1 MVRRIAFWVITMVF
15 GSWLNVNAKNI
26 TVDNFE
32 IAPGETK
39 LVAIN
44 FSNTSNVHVAFQA
57 DVQIPQGLTLNIDRC
72 FLSDRFSNQD
82 QELHIGEIETGVY
95 RILTS
100 SYDLT
105 PFTGNSGPLIYLS
118 ITATQDYHGGSMAF
132 SNMMSVDTTCK
143 NYTFPEEVATST
155 ISPYA
160 WGDVNMDGNVN
171 LSDLMLVVN
180 EVVGKT
186 TSYAERID
194 INGDNK
200 INISDVATLT
210 NILVAKE

>member
-1 MVRRIAFWVITMVF
+1 MVRRIAFWVFIAAF
-15 GSWLNVNAKNI
+15 GSLLNVNAKNV

-44 FSNTSNVHVAFQA
+44 FSNTQATHVAFQA
-57 DVQIPQGLTLNIDRC
+57 DLKIPQGLTLNIDRC

-105 PFTGNSGPLIYLS
+105 PFTGNSGALIYLS
-118 ITATQDYHGGSMAF
+118 ITANQDYNGGTLLF
-132 SNMMSVDTTCK
+132 NNLMSVDKTCQS
-143 NYTFPEEVATST
+143 YTFAEETATVA
-155 ISPYA
+155 ISPFS
-160 WGDVNMDGNVN
+160 WGDVNMDGKVN
-171 LSDLMLVVN
+171 LSDLMIVVN
-180 EVVGKT
+180 EVVGKQ
-186 TSYAERID
+186 TSYIERVD

-200 INISDVATLT
+200 VNVSDISTIT
-210 NILVAKE
+210 QILVATE

>member
-1 MVRRIAFWVITMVF
+1 MVRRIAFWVFIMVF
-15 GSWLNVNAKNI
+15 GSWLNVNAKNV
-26 TVDNFE
+26 TVSNFE

-44 FSNTSNVHVAFQA
+44 FSNSNNVHVAFQA

-72 FLSDRFSNQD
+72 FLSDRCSNQN
-82 QELHIGEIETGVY
+82 QELHIGEVESGVY

-100 SYDLT
+100 SFDLT
-105 PFTGNSGPLIYLS
+105 PFSGNSGPLIYLS
-118 ITATQDYHGGSMAF
+118 ITATKNYNGGSLSF

-143 NYTFPEEVATST
+143 NYSFEEETAVSS
-155 ISPYA
+155 ISPYS

-180 EVVGKT
+180 EVVGKPT
-186 TSYAERID
+186 FYAERID
-194 INGDNK
+194 INGDNT

-210 NILVAKE
+210 NILIAKE

>member
-1 MVRRIAFWVITMVF
+1 MVRRIAFWVFIAAF
-15 GSWLNVNAKNI
+15 GTWLNVNAKNV

-44 FSNTSNVHVAFQA
+44 FSNTQSVHVAFQA
-57 DVQIPQGLTLNIDRC
+57 DLQIPQGLTLNVDRC
-72 FLSDRFSNQD
+72 FLSERFSNQD
-82 QELHIGEIETGVY
+82 QELHIGEIEAGVY

-105 PFTGNSGPLIYLS
+105 PITGNSGALIYLS
-118 ITATQDYHGGSMAF
+118 ITATQDYNGGTLTL
-132 SNMMSVDTTCK
+132 NNIMSVDTSAK
-143 NYTFPEEVATST
+143 SYPFAEEVFTAA
-155 ISPYA
+155 ISPYS
-160 WGDVNMDGNVN
+160 WGDVNQDGKVN

-180 EVVGKT
+180 EVVGKP

-200 INISDVATLT
+200 INVSDISTLT
-210 NILVAKE
+210 QILIAKE